1 MTISLKNRLAL
12 TYTLFTGLVLGL
24 LTLIINVFTGQI
36 FTTLIRENIAMRS
49 EEIVRDIG
57 DQYNPLR
64 RGFDALSIEAMG
76 MTFVHEGYI
85 VTVEDEAGDL
95 IWDARACDMRECM
108 EVINSITGRMEGR
121 FGLNGSLRKEQY
133 PVNYSGR
140 NIGTVTVETYGPF
153 FYSETETK
161 FLASVNRLLFMAGI
175 ILILVSAGISAALS
189 RAIARPIKKAGEAA
203 RQIAQAHAPWSARM
217 PGTVHPGGMGR
228 ERPVIRIPSRYNTRE
243 LAELSRSLNEL
254 AAELEEAERR
264 QKQLTADV
272 AHELRTPLA
281 CLQGDIEAMIDGVY
295 APDRKHLES
304 CHEEILRLAGL
315 VQDLNTLSS
324 LEWETGAPY
333 GISENLH
340 KTKFDL
346 AKLLQITAEQ
356 FRAAANEKG
365 ITITLKL
372 RESPV
377 TADYDR
383 LKQVFIN
390 LLANAVTYTDRG
402 GITIAIEDIA
412 GREAPGG
419 GPLSAASS
427 PGREITVADTGI
439 GIPEQDL
446 PHIFERLYRSD
457 KSRSRGTG
465 GAGIGL
471 AIAAAIVHA
480 HGGTISAE
488 SRGEETAGSGAPTG
502 TVFRVAL

>member
-1 MTISLKNRLAL
+1 VTITLKNRLAL
-12 TYTLFTGLVLGL
+12 TYALFIGLVLGL
-24 LTLIINVFTGQI
+24 LTLIINVFTGRI
-36 FTTLIRENIAMRS
+36 FTALIKENIAARS

-57 DQYNPLR
+57 DRYDPLN

-76 MTFVHEGYI
+76 MSFVHEGYI
-85 VTVEDEAGDL
+85 VTVEGEAGEL
-95 IWDARACDMRECM
+95 IWDARACDMQQCM
-108 EVINSITGRMEGR
+108 DVINNITGRMEGR
-121 FGLNGSLRKEQY
+121 FRLKGALQKEQY
-133 PVNYSGR
+133 PVNYADR
-140 NIGTVTVETYGPF
+140 TIGAVTIETYGPF

-161 FLASVNRLLFMAGI
+161 FLTSVNSLLFAAGI
-175 ILILVSAGISAALS
+175 ILILVSAGISTALS
-189 RAIARPIKKAGEAA
+189 RTIARPIKKAGEAA
-203 RQIAQAHAPWSARM
+203 RQIAQAHAPWAARVPGEVSA
-217 PGTVHPGGMGR
+217 GGANR
-228 ERPVIRIPSRYNTRE
+228 ERPRVRIPDRYKTRE
-243 LAELSRSLNEL
+243 LAELSRSLNDL
-254 AAELEEAERR
+254 AEELEEAERR
-264 QKQLTADV
+264 QKQLTSDI

-295 APDRKHLES
+295 PPDRKHLES
-304 CHEEILRLAGL
+304 CHEEILRLAVL
-315 VQDLNTLSS
+315 VRDLSTLTS

-356 FRAAANEKG
+356 FRTAADEKG
-365 ITITLKL
+365 IGIQLKL
-372 RESPV
+372 RESPI

-390 LLANAVTYTDRG
+390 LVSNAVKYTDRG
-402 GITIAIEDIA
+402 GITIAIAEIT
-412 GREAPGG
+412 GG
-419 GPLSAASS
+419 AVKGNGPLPPS
-427 PGREITVADTGI
+427 GWEVTVADTGI
-439 GIPEQDL
+439 GIPADDL

-488 SRGEETAGSGAPTG
+488 SPGEETAGPGAPPG
-502 TVFRVAL
+502 TVFRVRL